1 MNNPPPTSF
10 VQRLPYWVL
19 FLLATLG
26 VPGAAA
32 IAFADQ
38 VTQRPLLALGVAV
51 LYEIVVFAVGFSA
64 KVWQKMESNLV
75 DRTAARLDE
84 ALQRLFSGYRKR
96 YLQHVIYRHRNF
108 DVKGLNTQGIYTLEL
123 EQVFVD
129 LSISPRAPHLI
140 STDPIQT
147 VPEELQ
153 KGRFSVWDFLGAQQM
168 EGQSLA
174 IIGAPGSGKTTLL
187 KYMALT
193 LAAGPARR
201 QPVQAPDKLPILLYL
216 RDHAADIKDNPDLT
230 LDQAARSTLDRW
242 KLPAP
247 PGWFEQQLRQG
258 RCLVMLDGLDEV
270 ADPAAR
276 QGVVA
281 WVERQMQLFNQNRFV
296 ITSRPHGYHS
306 NPLAGVTVL
315 TILPFM
321 RAQVERFV
329 HNWYTANEIMSQQK
343 DDPGVRM
350 AAQEGAEDLL
360 RRLRNTPALSDLAV
374 NPLLLTMIA
383 TVHRYRSSL
392 PGRRVEL
399 YSEICEVFLGKR
411 QQARGL
417 ELDLTPAQK
426 QRVLQPLAYHLMRQT
441 KREIAVDEAQT
452 VIAEA
457 LALVSPQ
464 TGATAF
470 LKMIENSSGL
480 LVERESGVYSFSH
493 LTFQE
498 YLAAVHIQEQRL
510 EGELTTRVAEPWWH
524 ETIRL
529 YAAQTDASPVIAACL
544 RDDPPALHALIL
556 AIECQE
562 EARELQ
568 PDLRAKLDAML
579 NQGVEDPDPERRRLV
594 AEVLLALRMRRMAR
608 VDEHTYVDNSLVTH
622 AEYQLFL
629 DEKRAIDEFYQP
641 DHWQSDQFPSGKGRK
656 PVVGVRP
663 SDAVAFCKW
672 LSQRD
677 DGDWL
682 YRLPE
687 IQPVPGENAPGIEGN
702 EAAHWCFASWPPGPF
717 TSSRVISQKPSQQA
731 TLTGDEFILKWPGLV
746 FNTRIFED
754 LSHEIQVG
762 TPELDEIRRTLDG
775 DFGISSDN
783 SVPGENTSYW
793 DPELDAALDRLSAI
807 KTHDSLLNDILD
819 DMSRVFKEFHER
831 YESRAFLRSLA
842 IASERVEGR
851 AVNFDDVW
859 EFHHYNHWD
868 DVAHQYLDLRINLG
882 PYLDSLL
889 NRQSRV
895 IGDSNSLLGV
905 FRYYIRLVSL
915 LLASQAQEWLTAN
928 PRPSFPIRLMS
939 NDSAKIAAMWGEITG
954 FRDFCLDLFA
964 NLLILDE
971 RIQGNMEAFEG
982 IQIVKERKRDDL
994 LVAPE

>member
-10 VQRLPYWVL
+10 TQRLPYWLL
-19 FLLATLG
+19 FLTATVG

-32 IAFADQ
+32 IAFAEQ
-38 VTQRPLLALGVAV
+38 LSQRPLLALGVAV
-51 LYEIVVFAVGFSA
+51 LYEIVVFVVGFTA

-108 DVKGLNTQGIYTLEL
+108 DVKGLSTQSIYTLEL
-123 EQVFVD
+123 EQVFVE
-129 LSISPRAPHLI
+129 LNISPRAPHLI
-140 STDPIQT
+140 SADPIQA
-147 VPEELQ
+147 VPKELQ
-153 KGRFSVWDFLGAQQM
+153 QGRFSVWDFLNARQM
-168 EGQSLA
+168 QGQSLA

-187 KYMALT
+187 KHMALT
-193 LAAGPARR
+193 LAAGPTRR

-216 RDHAADIKDNPDLT
+216 RDHAADIKGNPDLT
-230 LDQAARSTLDRW
+230 LDQALRATLDKW
-242 KLPAP
+242 KLSPP
-247 PGWFEQQLRQG
+247 PGWFEQQLKQG

-281 WVERQMQLFNQNRFV
+281 WVERQMQVFSKNRFV

-306 NPLAGVTVL
+306 NPLDGVTVL
-315 TILPFM
+315 TILPFT
-321 RAQVERFV
+321 RAQVEHFV

-426 QRVLQPLAYHLMRQT
+426 QRVLQPLAYHLMRKT
-441 KREIAVDEAQT
+441 KREVAVDEAQA

-498 YLAAVHIQEQRL
+498 FLAAVHIQEQRL
-510 EGELTTRVAEPWWH
+510 EGELTTRVAEPWWQ

-544 RDDPPALHALIL
+544 RDDPPALPALIL

-568 PDLRAKLDAML
+568 PELRAKLDGML
-579 NQGVEDPDPERRRLV
+579 DQGVEDPDPERRRLV
-594 AEVLLALRMRRMAR
+594 AEALLALRLRRMTR
-608 VDEHTYVDNSLVTH
+608 IDDDIYVDSSLVTH

-629 DEKRAIDEFYQP
+629 DEMRATGEFFQP
-641 DHWQSDQFPSGKGRK
+641 DHWQSHQFPAGKGRK
-656 PVVGVRP
+656 PVVGVRS
-663 SDAVAFCKW
+663 SDAMAFCQW
-672 LSQRD
+672 LTERKESGWHYRVPKPAECMDPCSDQLGGSWWTSSGIAFQCEIPDESNLSVVVSGDTLADYLDSTMISGDLQRVLRESIV
-677 DGDWL
+677 L
-682 YRLPE
+682 YR
-687 IQPVPGENAPGIEGN
+687 I
-702 EAAHWCFASWPPGPF
+702 
-717 TSSRVISQKPSQQA
+717 
-731 TLTGDEFILKWPGLV
+731 
-746 FNTRIFED
+746 
-754 LSHEIQVG
+754 
-762 TPELDEIRRTLDG
+762 RTLLVR
-775 DFGISSDN
+775 S
-783 SVPGENTSYW
+783 
-793 DPELDAALDRLSAI
+793 PE
-807 KTHDSLLNDILD
+807 
-819 DMSRVFKEFHER
+819 
-831 YESRAFLRSLA
+831 
-842 IASERVEGR
+842 
-851 AVNFDDVW
+851 
-859 EFHHYNHWD
+859 
-868 DVAHQYLDLRINLG
+868 DLRIVL
-882 PYLDSLL
+882 
-889 NRQSRV
+889 
-895 IGDSNSLLGV
+895 
-905 FRYYIRLVSL
+905 
-915 LLASQAQEWLTAN
+915 
-928 PRPSFPIRLMS
+928 
-939 NDSAKIAAMWGEITG
+939 
-954 FRDFCLDLFA
+954 
-964 NLLILDE
+964 
-971 RIQGNMEAFEG
+971 
-982 IQIVKERKRDDL
+982 
-994 LVAPE
+994 